1 MRLYLRQVMCNHDLL
16 GFPGVPVLGCE
27 GWVRRLLGRLGFGQH
42 GLFVAP
48 WPSDFPFGI
57 SLALAAPSRYLPGDG
72 VSLEAQPNAI
82 VDGGVAGVTVGL
94 NGRLGCGKRGLVVAP
109 WP

>member
-57 SLALAAPSRYLPGDG
+57 SLALAAPSRCLPGSG
-72 VSLEAQPNAI
+72 VPLEAHPD
-82 VDGGVAGVTVGL
+82 VLVGGGVAGVPVGL
-94 NGRLGCGKRGLVVAP
+94 PGLHGFGQRGLVVAP